1 GMFSISFDA
10 FKSRRSNILTIRN
23 ASIPEFTGLILPLEN
38 IGVVDNKGFE
48 IALSHQKS
56 FENLNYSIGG
66 NMSFSEN
73 KIIDIDEPENVTE
86 WQLQT
91 GHQMGTQLYYIT
103 KGIYRTAD
111 QIENSPH
118 VAGTVVGD
126 LQYEDITAI
135 M

>member
-1 GMFSISFDA
+1 
-10 FKSRRSNILTIRN
+10 
-23 ASIPEFTGLILPLEN
+23 
-38 IGVVDNKGFE
+38 
-48 IALSHQKS
+48 HQKS

-126 LQYEDITAI
+126 LQYEDINGDNVIDSKDMMRLDRTNTPQVFFG
-135 M
+135 